1 MKIIFFETP
10 DEDKTVLEGL
20 LAGITSTSG
29 AVGATSMDVTFHK
42 EKLTL
47 ENVANK
53 AAGADIISVFINSEI
68 KREIIDVLT
77 TGTAIASAIAPNLK
91 LITTR
96 STGFDHIDVEYAK
109 SKGIAVATVPA
120 YGSRTVAEFAFAL
133 ILALSRKIF
142 PAYHHLRSDDCFD
155 LSNLMGFDLNA
166 KTIGIIGTGKIGK
179 NSAKIAK
186 GFNMNIIAFD
196 LFPDQTFATE
206 AGATYVDLPTLL
218 STADVVTIHAPYTKE
233 THHLINKE
241 NIKLMKRGA
250 LLVNTARGEIVGTDA
265 LVWALDQNIL
275 AGVGLDVLEGE
286 RFMKEELEL
295 LANSTDGDTDGKSTM
310 GSRAEETRDT
320 FKMILESNALIHDPR
335 VIATP
340 HMAFFSKEAVEDI
353 LKTTVNNI
361 TSFIKGDHQNLLK

>member
-10 DEDKTVLEGL
+10 DEDKKVLEGL
-20 LAGITSTSG
+20 FAGVNSTAG
-29 AVGATSMDVTFHK
+29 VEKLDVTFYR
-42 EKLTL
+42 EKLTA
-47 ENVANK
+47 ENVATT
-53 AAGADIISVFINSEI
+53 AEGADVISVFINSEI
-68 KREIIDVLT
+68 KSEIIDALLSPTV
-77 TGTAIASAIAPNLK
+77 APNLK

-142 PAYHHLRSDDCFD
+142 PAYHHLRNDDSFD
-155 LSNLMGFDLNA
+155 LSNLMGFDLNG
-166 KTIGIIGTGKIGK
+166 KTIGVIGTGKIGK

-186 GFNMNIIAFD
+186 GFNMSILAFD
-196 LFPDQTFATE
+196 LFPDQAFATE
-206 AGATYVDLPTLL
+206 VGAKYADLPTLL
-218 STADVVTIHAPYTKE
+218 STADVVTIHAPYTTE

-250 LLVNTARGEIVGTDA
+250 LLVNTARGEIVDTDA

-295 LANSTDGDTDGKSTM
+295 LARNDAGDTDEKQ
-310 GSRAEETRDT
+310 AKETRDT

-353 LKTTVNNI
+353 LKTTVDNI
-361 TSFIKGDHQNLLK
+361 TTFIAGKGQNLLK

>member
-1 MKIIFFETP
+1 
-10 DEDKTVLEGL
+10 
-20 LAGITSTSG
+20 
-29 AVGATSMDVTFHK
+29 
-42 EKLTL
+42 
-47 ENVANK
+47 
-53 AAGADIISVFINSEI
+53 
-68 KREIIDVLT
+68 
-77 TGTAIASAIAPNLK
+77 
-91 LITTR
+91 
-96 STGFDHIDVEYAK
+96 
-109 SKGIAVATVPA
+109 
-120 YGSRTVAEFAFAL
+120 
-133 ILALSRKIF
+133 
-142 PAYHHLRSDDCFD
+142 
-155 LSNLMGFDLNA
+155 MGFDLNA

-233 THHLINKE
+233 THHLTNKE